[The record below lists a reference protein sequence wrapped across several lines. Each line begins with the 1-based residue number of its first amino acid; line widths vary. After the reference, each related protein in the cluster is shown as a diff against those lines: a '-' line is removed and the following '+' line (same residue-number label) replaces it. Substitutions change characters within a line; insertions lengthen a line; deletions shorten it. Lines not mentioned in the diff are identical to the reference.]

1 MITEGII
8 IALVTGGLAVVS
20 NLLVANASNSKTLY
34 RLNELEKKVE
44 KHNQVVERFLIL
56 ERDEE
61 TQWKRIDELRGDMEQ
76 IKKEVWS
83 HE

>member
-1 MITEGII
+1 MTEGII
-8 IALVTGGLAVVS
+8 IALVTGGLAAIS

-34 RLNELEKKVE
+34 RLAELEKKVE

-61 TQWKRIDELRGDMEQ
+61 TQWKRIDELRGDMED

-83 HE
+83 HD

>member
-1 MITEGII
+1 MTEGII
-8 IALVTGGLAVVS
+8 IALVTGGLAVIS

-44 KHNQVVERFLIL
+44 KHNKVVERFLIL

-61 TQWKRIDELRGDMEQ
+61 TQWKRIDELRDDMEG

>member
-1 MITEGII
+1 MTEGII

-61 TQWKRIDELRGDMEQ
+61 TQWRRIDELRNDMEQ
-76 IKKEVWS
+76 IKREVWS
-83 HE
+83 YE

>member
-1 MITEGII
+1 MTEGII
-8 IALVTGGLAVVS
+8 IALVTGGLAVIS

-61 TQWKRIDELRGDMEQ
+61 TQWKRIYELRSDMED

>member
-1 MITEGII
+1 MTEGII

-61 TQWKRIDELRGDMEQ
+61 TQWRRIDELRNDMEQ
-76 IKKEVWS
+76 IKREVWS

>member
-20 NLLVANASNSKTLY
+20 NLLVANASNSKTMY
-34 RLNELEKKVE
+34 RIEELEKKVD

>member
-1 MITEGII
+1 MTEGII
-8 IALVTGGLAVVS
+8 IALVTGGLAVIS

-61 TQWKRIDELRGDMEQ
+61 TQWRRIDELRSDMEQ
-76 IKKEVWS
+76 IKREVWS

>member
-1 MITEGII
+1 MTEGII
-8 IALVTGGLAVVS
+8 IALVTGGLAVIS

-34 RLNELEKKVE
+34 RLAELEKKVE

-61 TQWKRIDELRGDMEQ
+61 NQWKRIDELRGDMED

>member
-34 RLNELEKKVE
+34 RLDELEKKVE
-44 KHNQVVERFLIL
+44 KHNQVVDRFLIL
-56 ERDEE
+56 ERDEQ
-61 TQWKRIDELRGDMEQ
+61 TQWKRIDELRGDMEE

>member
-34 RLNELEKKVE
+34 RLGELEKKVE
-44 KHNQVVERFLIL
+44 KHNQVVDRFLIL
-56 ERDEE
+56 ERDEQ
-61 TQWKRIDELRGDMEQ
+61 TQWKRIDELRGDMEE

>member
-1 MITEGII
+1 MTEGII

-34 RLNELEKKVE
+34 RLSELEKKVE

-61 TQWKRIDELRGDMEQ
+61 TQWKRIDELRGDMED
-76 IKKEVWS
+76 IKKEVWT
-83 HE
+83 HD